1 THCACFYKLM
11 YTQLSV
17 ERRRRAA
24 GLRAAA
30 VGCYRMRRNRN
41 RPMKPTEV
49 ATHGR
54 RAVIELREKIIN
66 GELAGGTR
74 LFEVSL
80 AETLQISRTPVREA
94 LSRLAEEG
102 LLDRLPNGGF
112 VVRRFGYA
120 DVVDSIELRGVMEGT
135 AARLA
140 AERGAAPEALEHIQD
155 IVTQLDSCF
164 GPNEDDVDF
173 DTYSDLNARL
183 HVELA
188 PLCGS
193 EIIQREVERATSLPF
208 ASPSAF
214 LPNRME

>member
-1 THCACFYKLM
+1 
-11 YTQLSV
+11 
-17 ERRRRAA
+17 
-24 GLRAAA
+24 
-30 VGCYRMRRNRN
+30 MRRNRN

-112 VVRRFGYA
+112 AVLRFGYA
-120 DVVDSIELRGVMEGT
+120 YVVVSNDLCGVVVGT
-135 AARLA
+135 AASHA
-140 AERGAAPEALEHIQD
+140 
-155 IVTQLDSCF
+155 
-164 GPNEDDVDF
+164 
-173 DTYSDLNARL
+173 
-183 HVELA
+183 
-188 PLCGS
+188 S
-193 EIIQREVERATSLPF
+193 E
-208 ASPSAF
+208 
-214 LPNRME
+214 